1 MRYSLITSPLIKIL
15 KMKAAMINKDIEFL
29 QVRNSPVT
37 VLSLSCKGGGG
48 GGRKLIKLTCNSV
61 YCKESRC

>member
-1 MRYSLITSPLIKIL
+1 MRYSLITSPLIKVL

-29 QVRNSPVT
+29 QVRNIPVT
-37 VLSLSCKGGGG
+37 VLSLSCKGGG